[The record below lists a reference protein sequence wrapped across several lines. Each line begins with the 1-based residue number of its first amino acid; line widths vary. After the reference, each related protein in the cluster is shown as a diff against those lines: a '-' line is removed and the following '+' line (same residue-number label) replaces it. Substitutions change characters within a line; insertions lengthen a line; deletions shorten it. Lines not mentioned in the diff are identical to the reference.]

1 MSARTLKVDLI
12 MPFEQILRIP
22 TGKIEI
28 PELEFFLGTTRVQC
42 TLCTAFLAHII
53 NIPNVYIHTLGLTL
67 CG

>member
-28 PELEFFLGTTRVQC
+28 PELEFFLGTTRVHSVSRTHHKHSKC
-42 TLCTAFLAHII
+42 LHTHTRAHA
-53 NIPNVYIHTLGLTL
+53 VWLVGT
-67 CG
+67 